1 MAEFWNVVIT
11 ILITILVFGVIIF
24 IHELGHF
31 TAAKASGIKV
41 HEFALGMGP
50 TLFHFTKGDTKYA
63 IRLLPIGGFVQ
74 MEGEDGE
81 SEDEYAFSKKPVWKR
96 IIVVVAGA
104 CMNILLGFLILIG
117 TTAAMEKIPTK
128 VVGGFRT
135 EASAVETS
143 GLQIGD
149 EILKING
156 RTMFIEQDIAFSVNQ
171 DADKIVEM
179 VVRRN
184 GKKVTLPSVD
194 VSFVQRESED
204 GSTAE
209 YFPFFVTSEDKNV
222 FSVLKY
228 AALDTLYV
236 GRVVWL
242 SLLDLFKGAAKVTD
256 LAGPIGVG
264 QVIGQ
269 ARFMGLDTL
278 FTMIAFITIN
288 IGVFNLLP
296 IPALDGARLVFLLI
310 EAVRRKPIN
319 PKYEGYVHAAGVILL
334 LLLMAFVAVNDVLR
348 FFR

>member
-1 MAEFWNVVIT
+1 MAEFLNIVIT

-81 SEDEYAFSKKPVWKR
+81 SEDENAFSKKPVWKR

-128 VVGGFRT
+128 VVGSFRT

-184 GKKVTLPSVD
+184 GEKVTLPGVD

-209 YFPFFVTSEDKNV
+209 YFPF
-222 FSVLKY
+222 
-228 AALDTLYV
+228 
-236 GRVVWL
+236 L
-242 SLLDLFKGAAKVTD
+242 S
-256 LAGPIGVG
+256 P
-264 QVIGQ
+264 
-269 ARFMGLDTL
+269 
-278 FTMIAFITIN
+278 
-288 IGVFNLLP
+288 
-296 IPALDGARLVFLLI
+296 
-310 EAVRRKPIN
+310 VRTKM
-319 PKYEGYVHAAGVILL
+319 YSAY
-334 LLLMAFVAVNDVLR
+334 
-348 FFR
+348 